1 MSHFVGFDEGR
12 FGGTDEVVDGSK
24 VAVIDVGG
32 CRNVPDEDKVGLK
45 FLWFPGDNI
54 RDESVG
60 ENIAKV
66 LLFFAIGE

>member
-1 MSHFVGFDEGR
+1 VSNFVGSDEGR

-32 CRNVPDEDKVGLK
+32 CRNIPEEDKVWLK
-45 FLWFPGDNI
+45 FLWFPGDKV

-66 LLFFAIGE
+66 LLFFAFGE